1 MLEDLETL
9 YVSMK
14 IKVVTK
20 KEDIVDNTML
30 LCKEGVMY
38 NDELLPCQEVIEL
51 DGMKVYVLHS
61 GGIDQSK
68 TSFPIKV
75 DLIISDLMPLCFEP
89 PIMRNVNEDFD
100 IWNERLGLRKYIT
113 TAFENI
119 QASYWVSG
127 GVVRDNY
134 SKNYGNLFYK
144 NLIDKEE
151 IEL

>member
-1 MLEDLETL
+1 
-9 YVSMK
+9 MK
-14 IKVVTK
+14 IKVVTE
-20 KEDIVDNTML
+20 KEDIVDDTVL

-51 DGMKVYVLHS
+51 GGMKVYVLHS

-68 TSFPIKV
+68 TSFPIRV

-89 PIMRNVNEDFD
+89 PIMRDVDEDYD
-100 IWNERLGLRKYIT
+100 TWNERLGLRKYIT

-119 QASYWVSG
+119 QAKYWISG
-127 GVVRDNY
+127 GNVDDNY
-134 SKNYGNLFYK
+134 SKNYGDLFYK
-144 NLIDKEE
+144 NLINNEE

>member
-1 MLEDLETL
+1 
-9 YVSMK
+9 MK
-14 IKVVTK
+14 IKVVTE
-20 KEDIVDNTML
+20 KEDIVDNTVL

-68 TSFPIKV
+68 TKFPIRV

-89 PIMRNVNEDFD
+89 PIMRDVDEDFD
-100 IWNERLGLRKYIT
+100 AWNKRLDTRKYIT

-119 QASYWVSG
+119 QAKYWISG
-127 GVVRDNY
+127 GQVDKNY
-134 SKNYGNLFYK
+134 SKNYGNLMYR
-144 NLIDKEE
+144 NLIAKEE

>member
-1 MLEDLETL
+1 
-9 YVSMK
+9 MK
-14 IKVVTK
+14 IKVVTE

-89 PIMRNVNEDFD
+89 PIMRDVGEDYD
-100 IWNERLGLRKYIT
+100 TWNERLGLRKYIT

>member
-1 MLEDLETL
+1 
-9 YVSMK
+9 MK
-14 IKVVTK
+14 IKVVTE
-20 KEDIVDNTML
+20 KEDIVDDTVL
-30 LCKEGVMY
+30 ISKEGVMY

-68 TSFPIKV
+68 TSFPIRV

-89 PIMRNVNEDFD
+89 PIIRDVEEDYD
-100 IWNERLGLRKYIT
+100 AWNERLRLRKYIT

-119 QASYWVSG
+119 RTSYWVSG
-127 GVVRDNY
+127 GVVKENY

-144 NLIDKEE
+144 NLINKEE

>member
-1 MLEDLETL
+1 MLEDLDTL

-14 IKVVTK
+14 IKVVTE

-68 TSFPIKV
+68 TSFPIRV

-89 PIMRNVNEDFD
+89 PIIRDVDENYDA
-100 IWNERLGLRKYIT
+100 WNERLGMRKYIT

-119 QASYWVSG
+119 RTSYWVSG
-127 GVVRDNY
+127 GVVEENY

>member
-1 MLEDLETL
+1 
-9 YVSMK
+9 MK
-14 IKVVTK
+14 IKVVTE
-20 KEDIVDNTML
+20 KEDIVDDTVL

-68 TSFPIKV
+68 TSFPIRV

-89 PIMRNVNEDFD
+89 PIIRDVDEDYD
-100 IWNERLGLRKYIT
+100 TWNERLRLRKYIT

-119 QASYWVSG
+119 QAKYWISG
-127 GVVRDNY
+127 GKVEDNY
-134 SKNYGNLFYK
+134 SKNYGDLLYK
-144 NLIDKEE
+144 NLINNEE
-151 IEL
+151 IEI

>member
-1 MLEDLETL
+1 
-9 YVSMK
+9 MK
-14 IKVVTK
+14 IKVVTE
-20 KEDIVDNTML
+20 KEDIVDNTVL
-30 LCKEGVMY
+30 LCKGGVMY

-68 TSFPIKV
+68 TKFPIRV

-89 PIMRNVNEDFD
+89 PIMRDADEDYTA
-100 IWNERLGLRKYIT
+100 WTERLDTRKYIT

-119 QASYWVSG
+119 QAKYWISG
-127 GVVRDNY
+127 GQVDKNY

-144 NLIDKEE
+144 NLIAKEE

>member
-1 MLEDLETL
+1 
-9 YVSMK
+9 MK
-14 IKVVTK
+14 IKVVTE
-20 KEDIVDNTML
+20 KEDIVDDTVL

-51 DGMKVYVLHS
+51 GGMKVYVLHS

-68 TSFPIKV
+68 TSFPIRV

-89 PIMRNVNEDFD
+89 PIIRDVDENYDT
-100 IWNERLGLRKYIT
+100 WNERLRLRKYIT

-127 GVVRDNY
+127 GKVSDNY
-134 SKNYGNLFYK
+134 SKNYGDLLYK
-144 NLIDKEE
+144 NLINNEE
-151 IEL
+151 IEI

>member
-1 MLEDLETL
+1 
-9 YVSMK
+9 MK
-14 IKVVTK
+14 IKVVTE
-20 KEDIVDNTML
+20 KEDIVDDTVL

-51 DGMKVYVLHS
+51 GGMKVYVLHS

-89 PIMRNVNEDFD
+89 PIIRDVDEDYD
-100 IWNERLGLRKYIT
+100 AWNERLRLRKYIT

-119 QASYWVSG
+119 RTSYWVSG
-127 GVVRDNY
+127 GVVEENY
-134 SKNYGNLFYK
+134 SKNYGDLFYK
-144 NLIDKEE
+144 NLINKEE

>member
-1 MLEDLETL
+1 
-9 YVSMK
+9 MK
-14 IKVVTK
+14 IKVVTE
-20 KEDIVDNTML
+20 KEDIVDDTVL

-68 TSFPIKV
+68 TSFPIRV

-89 PIMRNVNEDFD
+89 PIIRDVDEDYD
-100 IWNERLGLRKYIT
+100 AWNERLRLRKYIT

-119 QASYWVSG
+119 RTSYWVSG
-127 GVVRDNY
+127 GVVEENY
-134 SKNYGNLFYK
+134 SKNYGDLFYK
-144 NLIDKEE
+144 NLINKEE

>member
-1 MLEDLETL
+1 MLEDLDTL

-14 IKVVTK
+14 IKVVTE

-51 DGMKVYVLHS
+51 GGMKVYVLHS

-89 PIMRNVNEDFD
+89 PIMRDVNEDFD

>member
-1 MLEDLETL
+1 
-9 YVSMK
+9 MK
-14 IKVVTK
+14 IKVVTE
-20 KEDIVDNTML
+20 KEDIVDDTVL

-51 DGMKVYVLHS
+51 GGMKVYVLHS

-68 TSFPIKV
+68 TSFPIRV
-75 DLIISDLMPLCFEP
+75 DLIVSDLMPLCFEP
-89 PIMRNVNEDFD
+89 PIIRDVEEDYD
-100 IWNERLGLRKYIT
+100 AWNERLRLRKYIT

-119 QASYWVSG
+119 RTSYWVSG
-127 GVVRDNY
+127 GVVEENY

-144 NLIDKEE
+144 NLINKEE

>member
-1 MLEDLETL
+1 
-9 YVSMK
+9 MK
-14 IKVVTK
+14 IKVVTE
-20 KEDIVDNTML
+20 KEDIVDDTVL

-51 DGMKVYVLHS
+51 GGMKVYVLHS

-68 TSFPIKV
+68 TSFPIRV

-89 PIMRNVNEDFD
+89 PIIRDVDEDYD
-100 IWNERLGLRKYIT
+100 AWNERLRLRKYIT

-119 QASYWVSG
+119 QAKYWISG
-127 GVVRDNY
+127 GKVDDNY
-134 SKNYGNLFYK
+134 SKNYGDLFYK

>member
-1 MLEDLETL
+1 
-9 YVSMK
+9 MK
-14 IKVVTK
+14 IKVVTE
-20 KEDIVDNTML
+20 KEDIVDDTVL

-68 TSFPIKV
+68 TSFPIRV

-89 PIMRNVNEDFD
+89 PIIRDVDEDYD
-100 IWNERLGLRKYIT
+100 AWNERLRLRKYIT

-119 QASYWVSG
+119 QAKYWISG
-127 GVVRDNY
+127 GKVDDNY
-134 SKNYGNLFYK
+134 SKNYGDLFYK
-144 NLIDKEE
+144 NLINKEE

>member
-1 MLEDLETL
+1 
-9 YVSMK
+9 MK
-14 IKVVTK
+14 IKVVTE
-20 KEDIVDNTML
+20 KEDIVDDTVL

-68 TSFPIKV
+68 TSFPIRV

-89 PIMRNVNEDFD
+89 PIIRDVDEDYD
-100 IWNERLGLRKYIT
+100 TWNKRLGLRKYIT

-119 QASYWVSG
+119 QAKYWISG
-127 GVVRDNY
+127 GKVDDNY
-134 SKNYGNLFYK
+134 SKNYGDLFYK
-144 NLIDKEE
+144 NLINNEE

>member
-1 MLEDLETL
+1 
-9 YVSMK
+9 MK
-14 IKVVTK
+14 IKVVTE
-20 KEDIVDNTML
+20 KEDIVDNTVL

-68 TSFPIKV
+68 TSFPIRV

-89 PIMRNVNEDFD
+89 PIIRDVDENYDA
-100 IWNERLGLRKYIT
+100 WNERLGLRKYIT

-119 QASYWVSG
+119 RTSYWVSG
-127 GVVRDNY
+127 GVIEENY

-144 NLIDKEE
+144 NLINKEE

>member
-1 MLEDLETL
+1 
-9 YVSMK
+9 MK
-14 IKVVTK
+14 IKVVTE
-20 KEDIVDNTML
+20 KEDIVDDTVL

-68 TSFPIKV
+68 TSFPIRV
-75 DLIISDLMPLCFEP
+75 DLIVSDLMPLCFEP
-89 PIMRNVNEDFD
+89 PIIRDVDEDYD
-100 IWNERLGLRKYIT
+100 AWNERLRLRKYIT

-119 QASYWVSG
+119 QARYWVSG
-127 GVVRDNY
+127 GKVDDNY
-134 SKNYGNLFYK
+134 SKNYGDLFYK
-144 NLIDKEE
+144 NLINKEE

>member
-1 MLEDLETL
+1 
-9 YVSMK
+9 MK
-14 IKVVTK
+14 IKVVTE
-20 KEDIVDNTML
+20 KEDIVDDTVL

-68 TSFPIKV
+68 TSFPIRV

-89 PIMRNVNEDFD
+89 PIMRDVDEDYD
-100 IWNERLGLRKYIT
+100 IWNERLGLGKYIT

-119 QASYWVSG
+119 QAKYWISG
-127 GVVRDNY
+127 GKVDDNY
-134 SKNYGNLFYK
+134 SKNYGDLLYK
-144 NLIDKEE
+144 NLINNEE
-151 IEL
+151 IEI

>member
-1 MLEDLETL
+1 
-9 YVSMK
+9 MK
-14 IKVVTK
+14 IKVVTE
-20 KEDIVDNTML
+20 KEDIVDDTVL

-51 DGMKVYVLHS
+51 GGMKVYVLHS

-68 TSFPIKV
+68 TSFPIRV

-89 PIMRNVNEDFD
+89 PIMRDVDEDYD
-100 IWNERLGLRKYIT
+100 AWNERLRLRKYIT

-119 QASYWVSG
+119 QAKYWISG
-127 GVVRDNY
+127 GKVDDNY
-134 SKNYGNLFYK
+134 SKNYGDLLYK
-144 NLIDKEE
+144 NLINKEE

>member
-1 MLEDLETL
+1 
-9 YVSMK
+9 MK
-14 IKVVTK
+14 IKVVTE
-20 KEDIVDNTML
+20 KEDIVDDTVL
-30 LCKEGVMY
+30 ISKEGVMY

-51 DGMKVYVLHS
+51 GGMKVYVLHS

-68 TSFPIKV
+68 TSFPIRV

-89 PIMRNVNEDFD
+89 PIMRDVDEDYD
-100 IWNERLGLRKYIT
+100 TWNERLKLRKYIT

-119 QASYWVSG
+119 QAKYWISG
-127 GVVRDNY
+127 GVVEENY

-144 NLIDKEE
+144 NLINNEE

>member
-1 MLEDLETL
+1 
-9 YVSMK
+9 MK
-14 IKVVTK
+14 IKVVTE
-20 KEDIVDNTML
+20 KEDIVDDTML

-51 DGMKVYVLHS
+51 GGMKVYVLHS

-68 TSFPIKV
+68 TSFPIRV

-89 PIMRNVNEDFD
+89 PIIRDVDEDYD
-100 IWNERLGLRKYIT
+100 AWNERLRLRKYIT

-119 QASYWVSG
+119 QAKYWISG
-127 GVVRDNY
+127 GKVDDNY
-134 SKNYGNLFYK
+134 SKNYGDLLYK
-144 NLIDKEE
+144 NLINKEE

>member
-1 MLEDLETL
+1 MLEDLDTL

-14 IKVVTK
+14 IKVVTE

-68 TSFPIKV
+68 TSFPIRV

-89 PIMRNVNEDFD
+89 PIIRDVDENYDA
-100 IWNERLGLRKYIT
+100 WNERLGLRKYIT

-119 QASYWVSG
+119 RTSYWVSG
-127 GVVRDNY
+127 GVVEENY